1 MILDIREQGLRTLLN
16 CVTKQLPVG
25 DIWIGTAEEDII
37 ENGVILERK
46 TVADLEAS
54 ILDSRYREQRSRMI
68 SYASEKKAS
77 VAYIIEGS
85 LER

>member
-1 MILDIREQGLRTLLN
+1 MIVDIREQGLRPLLN
-16 CVTKQLPVG
+16 CAIKQLPVG
-25 DIWIGTAEEDII
+25 DIWIGTTEEDIS

-68 SYASEKKAS
+68 SYAS
-77 VAYIIEGS
+77 
-85 LER
+85 